1 MTVGIYKKTVKDV
14 MTKHVATIRTQ
25 ETVHDALRLM
35 AENRLSALPVV
46 DRTGNCVGLVS
57 QSDLIALASEADSE
71 EQSTTSGGSLTDLIF
86 GRVPLDEIT
95 DERIVDVMSSDVV
108 AATPDEL
115 LTTVTDKLLKYEV
128 HHIPVCND
136 GKLLVGI
143 VSTMDI
149 LRALRDPVVP

>member
-1 MTVGIYKKTVKDV
+1 MTVGIYEKTVKDV

-25 ETVHDALRLM
+25 ETVHDALQLM

-46 DRTGNCVGLVS
+46 DQVGNCVGVVS
-57 QSDLIALASEADSE
+57 QSDLIALACEADSE
-71 EQSTTSGGSLTDLIF
+71 ERSTISGGSLTDLIF

-95 DERIVDVMSSDVV
+95 NERIDDVMSREVV

-115 LTTVTDKLLKYEV
+115 LTTVTGKLLKYEV

-136 GKLLVGI
+136 EQLLVGI
-143 VSTMDI
+143 VSTLDI
-149 LRALRDPVVP
+149 LRALRDSVAS

>member
-1 MTVGIYKKTVKDV
+1 MSGGIYKKTVKQV
-14 MTKHVATIRTQ
+14 MTKHVATIRTR

-46 DRTGNCVGLVS
+46 DQVGHCVGVIS

-71 EQSTTSGGSLTDLIF
+71 EQSTTSRGSLSDLIF

-95 DERIVDVMSSDVV
+95 DERIEDVMSTDVV
-108 AATPDEL
+108 LASPAEL
-115 LTTVTDKLLKYEV
+115 VTDVADRLLKYEV
-128 HHIPVCND
+128 HHIPVCD
-136 GKLLVGI
+136 DDKLLLGI

-149 LRALRDPVVP
+149 LRALRDSAAP

>member
-1 MTVGIYKKTVKDV
+1 

-25 ETVHDALRLM
+25 ETVHDALRLL

-46 DRTGNCVGLVS
+46 DQVGCCVGVVS

-71 EQSTTSGGSLTDLIF
+71 EQTTTSRGSLSDLIF

-95 DERIVDVMSSDVV
+95 DERIEDVMSTDVV
-108 AATPDEL
+108 VASPDEL
-115 LTTVTDKLLKYEV
+115 LTDVTNKLLKNEV
-128 HHIPVCND
+128 HHIPVCDDAN
-136 GKLLVGI
+136 LLVGI

-149 LRALRDPVVP
+149 LKALRDTVLS

>member
-1 MTVGIYKKTVKDV
+1 MPVGIYEKTVREV

-25 ETVHDALRLM
+25 ETVHDAIRLM

-46 DRTGNCVGLVS
+46 DQAGRCVGVVS

-71 EQSTTSGGSLTDLIF
+71 ERSTTSGGSLTDLIF

-95 DERIVDVMSSDVV
+95 DERIEDVMSTDVV
-108 AATPDEL
+108 AAAPDEL
-115 LTTVTDKLLKYEV
+115 LTAVTDKLLKYEV

-136 GKLLVGI
+136 GNLLVGI

-149 LRALRDPVVP
+149 LRALRDSVAP